1 MKTNARVKAYTQDE
15 ILQNIKRLSD
25 MQETRKK
32 ERTALSKEINKLSKQ
47 IEYWENMPLNQIKME
62 L

>member
-25 MQETRKK
+25 MQEARKK